1 VKPARRLSATRL
13 ARRGV
18 ALVMAALVLASC
30 GWRGIANMP
39 VPGNPGAGR
48 NAMTIYVQMPNTLA
62 LNVNSRVLVADV
74 AVGTVRGIA
83 MKNWVAT
90 LTVGLQP
97 DVKLPANATAKIG
110 QTTLLGSQHV
120 ELAAPENPSAQPLR
134 DGATIPLKNS
144 SAYPTTERVLASIA
158 TILLGGGI
166 SNLEVITNEIY
177 NIVNGRADQFREFL
191 NRLDTFTDKIN
202 RQRDD
207 LTRAVDSSNRLLAI
221 VADRNSTLERLLTE
235 FPPLIKHFADTR
247 DLFANAVEALGRAS
261 KAVDSTLAP
270 SSDNL
275 HTNLR
280 LLHAPLCELSK
291 SSPYLFGALKLL
303 LSLPFNIDTVP
314 KFIRGDY
321 INGSG
326 VIDLTLSSLDN
337 AFLSGTGLSG
347 SLRALEQAWGR
358 DPNTMV
364 PDVRFTP
371 NPHDAPNGPLV
382 ERGNGIC

>member
-1 VKPARRLSATRL
+1 MKPVRRLSATRG

-18 ALVMAALVLASC
+18 ALIVAALLLTSC
-30 GWRGIANMP
+30 GWRGIANLP
-39 VPGNPGAGR
+39 VPGGPGTGH
-48 NAMTIYVQMPNTLA
+48 NAMTIYVQMPDTLA

-83 MKNWVAT
+83 MKHWVAT

-110 QTTLLGSQHV
+110 QTSLLGSQHV
-120 ELAAPENPSAQPLR
+120 ELAAPENPSPQPLR
-134 DGATIPLKNS
+134 NGATIPLNNS

-166 SNLEVITNEIY
+166 SNVEVITNEIY
-177 NIVNGRADQFREFL
+177 NIFNGRANQIHEFL
-191 NRLDTFTDKIN
+191 NRLDTFTDQVN

-221 VADRNSTLERLLTE
+221 VAHRNNTLDGLLDE

-247 DLFANAVEALGRAS
+247 DLFVNAVEALGRAG
-261 KAVDSTLAP
+261 KAADAALAP
-270 SSDNL
+270 SSNDL

-303 LSLPFNIDTVP
+303 LSLPFNIDTVS

-321 INGSG
+321 LNGSG
-326 VIDLTLSSLDN
+326 VIDLTLSALDN
-337 AFLSGTGLSG
+337 AFFSGTGLSG
-347 SLRALEQAWGR
+347 SLRALEQSWGR
-358 DPNTMV
+358 DPNTMI

>member
-1 VKPARRLSATRL
+1 MKPARRLSATRL

-247 DLFANAVEALGRAS
+247 DLFANAAEALGRAS

>member
-1 VKPARRLSATRL
+1 MTLARRLSAVRR

-18 ALVMAALVLASC
+18 ALAVAALLLTSC
-30 GWRGIANMP
+30 GWRGIANVP
-39 VPGNPGAGR
+39 VPGGPGTGR
-48 NAMTIYVQMPNTLA
+48 HAMTIYVQMPDTLA

-74 AVGTVRGIA
+74 AVGTVRRIA

-110 QTTLLGSQHV
+110 QTSLLGSQHV
-120 ELAAPENPSAQPLR
+120 ELAAPRNPSPQPLR
-134 DGATIPLKNS
+134 NGATIPLKNS

-166 SNLEVITNEIY
+166 SNLELITTEIY
-177 NIVNGRADQFREFL
+177 NIVNGRADQIHEFL
-191 NRLDTFTDKIN
+191 NRLDTFTDKVN

-221 VADRNSTLERLLTE
+221 VADRNNTLDRLLNE
-235 FPPLIKHFADTR
+235 FPPLIKHFAETR
-247 DLFANAVEALGRAS
+247 DLFANAVEALGRAG
-261 KAVDSTLAP
+261 KAADAALAP
-270 SSDNL
+270 SSNDL
-275 HTNLR
+275 HTNLK
-280 LLHAPLCELSK
+280 LLHPALCELSK

-303 LSLPFNIDTVP
+303 LTLPFNVDTVS

-326 VIDLTLSSLDN
+326 VIDLTLSGIDN
-337 AFLSGTGLSG
+337 SFLSGTGWSG
-347 SLRALEQAWGR
+347 ALRALEQSWGR
-358 DPNTMV
+358 DPNTMI

>member
-1 VKPARRLSATRL
+1 MK
-13 ARRGV
+13 RGRSTIRG
-18 ALVMAALVLASC
+18 AALMLAALLLASC
-30 GWRGIANMP
+30 GWRGIANVP
-39 VPGNPGAGR
+39 VPGNPGTGR
-48 NAMTIYVQMPNTLA
+48 GALTIYVQMPNTLA
-62 LNVNSRVLVADV
+62 LNVNSRVLVADI
-74 AVGTVRGIA
+74 AVGTVRAIG
-83 MKNWVAT
+83 MKNWMAT
-90 LTVGLQP
+90 LTLGLQP

-120 ELAAPENPSAQPLR
+120 ELAAPDHPSPEPLR
-134 DGATIPLKNS
+134 NGDTIPLKNS

-158 TILLGGGI
+158 TVLLGGGI

-177 NIVNGRADQFREFL
+177 RVVNGRADQFREFL
-191 NRLDTFTDKIN
+191 TRLDSFTDKVN

-221 VADRNSTLERLLTE
+221 VADRNNTLDRLLTE

-247 DLFANAVEALGRAS
+247 DLFANAVQALGRAS
-261 KAVDSTLAP
+261 KAADETLGP
-270 SSDNL
+270 SSDDL

-280 LLHAPLCELSK
+280 LLQAPLCELSK
-291 SSPYLFGALKLL
+291 SAPYLFGAVKLL
-303 LSLPFNIDTVP
+303 LSLPFNIDSVP

-326 VIDLTLSSLDN
+326 VIDLTLSSIDN
-337 AFLSGTGLSG
+337 GFLSGTGLSG
-347 SLRALEQAWGR
+347 ALRALEQSWGR
-358 DPNTMV
+358 DPSTMI
-364 PDVRFTP
+364 PDVRYTP

>member
-1 VKPARRLSATRL
+1 MTLARRLSAVRR

-18 ALVMAALVLASC
+18 ALAVAALLLTSC
-30 GWRGIANMP
+30 GWRGIANVP
-39 VPGNPGAGR
+39 VPGGPGTGR
-48 NAMTIYVQMPNTLA
+48 HAMTIYVQMPDTLA

-74 AVGTVRGIA
+74 AVGTVRRIA

-110 QTTLLGSQHV
+110 QTSLLGSQHV
-120 ELAAPENPSAQPLR
+120 ELAAPRNPSPQPLR
-134 DGATIPLKNS
+134 NGATIPLKNS

-166 SNLEVITNEIY
+166 SNLELITTEIY
-177 NIVNGRADQFREFL
+177 NIVNGRADQIHEFL
-191 NRLDTFTDKIN
+191 NRLDTFTDKVN
-202 RQRDD
+202 HQRDD

-221 VADRNSTLERLLTE
+221 VADRNNTLDRLLDE
-235 FPPLIKHFADTR
+235 FPPLIKHFAETR
-247 DLFANAVEALGRAS
+247 DLFANAVEALGRAG
-261 KAVDSTLAP
+261 KAADAALAP
-270 SSDNL
+270 SSKDL
-275 HTNLR
+275 HTNLK
-280 LLHAPLCELSK
+280 LLHPALCELSK

-303 LSLPFNIDTVP
+303 LTLPFNVDTVP

-326 VIDLTLSSLDN
+326 VIDLTLSGIDN
-337 AFLSGTGLSG
+337 SFLSGTGWSG
-347 SLRALEQAWGR
+347 ALRALEQSWGR
-358 DPNTMV
+358 DPNTMI

>member
-1 VKPARRLSATRL
+1 MKPVRKLSATSR

-18 ALVMAALVLASC
+18 ALVVAALLLSSC
-30 GWRGIANMP
+30 GWRGIANVP
-39 VPGNPGAGR
+39 VPGGPGTGR
-48 NAMTIYVQMPNTLA
+48 NAMTIYVQMPDTLA
-62 LNVNSRVLVADV
+62 LNVNSQVKVADV
-74 AVGTVRGIA
+74 NVGTVRAIT

-110 QTTLLGSQHV
+110 QTSLLGSQHV
-120 ELAAPENPSAQPLR
+120 ELAAPENPSPQPLR
-134 DGATIPLKNS
+134 NRATIPLKNS

-177 NIVNGRADQFREFL
+177 NIVNGRADQIHEFL
-191 NRLDTFTDKIN
+191 NRLDTFTDKVN

-207 LTRAVDSSNRLLAI
+207 LVRAVDSSNRLLAI
-221 VADRNSTLERLLTE
+221 VADRNNTLDRLLDE

-261 KAVDSTLAP
+261 KAADAALAP
-270 SSDNL
+270 SSNDL
-275 HTNLR
+275 HTNLL
-280 LLHAPLCELSK
+280 LLHPALCELSK

-303 LSLPFNIDTVP
+303 LSLPFNVDTVS
-314 KFIRGDY
+314 KFFRGDY

-326 VIDLTLSSLDN
+326 VIDLTLSAIDN
-337 AFLSGTGLSG
+337 AIFSGTGWSG
-347 SLRALEQAWGR
+347 SLRALEQSWGR
-358 DPNTMV
+358 DPNTMI

>member
-1 VKPARRLSATRL
+1 VKPPRRLSATRL

-18 ALVMAALVLASC
+18 ALVVATLVLASC
-30 GWRGIANMP
+30 GWRGIANVP
-39 VPGNPGAGR
+39 VPGNPGTAS

-90 LTVGLQP
+90 LTLGLQP

-166 SNLEVITNEIY
+166 SNLEVITSEIY

-191 NRLDTFTDKIN
+191 NKLDTFTDKIN

-207 LTRAVDSSNRLLAI
+207 LTRAVDSSNRLLAV

-247 DLFANAVEALGRAS
+247 DLFMNALEALGRAS
-261 KAVDSTLAP
+261 KAADATLAP
-270 SSDNL
+270 SSDDL

-291 SSPYLFGALKLL
+291 SAPYLFGALKLL

-321 INGSG
+321 INGTG
-326 VIDLTLSSLDN
+326 VIDLTLSAIDN